1 MAGPS
6 SKCSDEKLHKAL
18 SDLDEL
24 VSRCPI
30 REDCK
35 VEDTAKED
43 TANKEKKKKK
53 KKKKLYRLPPDQIRM
68 FLSYRCPPF
77 PEMKTLARL
86 EEEDKEKYKD
96 SRTLATVSQVCV
108 ESYQDKI
115 RATQEKMIHELATK
129 GYVTYE
135 ATDDEEDEDD
145 NTATQG
151 ARGRGGRRRHRPGV
165 TKQAGAGGI
174 KKLN

>member
-1 MAGPS
+1 MAGTS
-6 SKCSDEKLHKAL
+6 RKCSDEKLHKAL

-35 VEDTAKED
+35 FPGGQVEDTAKE
-43 TANKEKKKKK
+43 EKK

-68 FLSYRCPPF
+68 FLSYRCPPL

-96 SRTLATVSQVCV
+96 SRTLATVAQVCV

-151 ARGRGGRRRHRPGV
+151 SRGRGGRRRHRPGV